1 VWMHTQNNITNTNLQ
16 YSSNLCHCYNCF
28 LDHLC
33 PMMVHFSQSAMLH
46 CRVIPTKH
54 TEFIGCISH
63 SYIQFALVNL
73 LVTHTVQIFINSIW
87 TSRLNCLRRWQWQNI
102 EIPQNN
108 IPKDKRLFC
117 SISP

>member
-54 TEFIGCISH
+54 TEFIGCISQLH
-63 SYIQFALVNL
+63 PVCPCKFISDAHCPNL
-73 LVTHTVQIFINSIW
+73 HKQYLDLEV
-87 TSRLNCLRRWQWQNI
+87 
-102 EIPQNN
+102 E
-108 IPKDKRLFC
+108 LFEKVAMAEYRN
-117 SISP
+117 PTK